1 MEQKLQLDKRVS
13 FIAAAGTVLDPT
25 TPSRST
31 QQWASTPTTIEVS
44 SPVQVAE
51 QQTQQ
56 LALQEEALELAKQKE
71 ERMEQRYSEKV
82 PFP

>member
-13 FIAAAGTVLDPT
+13 FLAAAGTVLDPT

-51 QQTQQ
+51 QQT
-56 LALQEEALELAKQKE
+56 
-71 ERMEQRYSEKV
+71 
-82 PFP
+82 